1 MTDIP
6 VSVIRDQ
13 TCFYLSSRLSRD
25 DSKILQSQI
34 VAFFPEDLAAASEY
48 CSLSLIS
55 SCADITLTLACS
67 ICFFFANLASVI
79 LFVLFVCVWKVKVL
93 NMIKRKKK
101 ARETKIKSNLEMRFV
116 LLSGQIYCKWG
127 EIKDKSQ
134 QMYHLK
140 RKVLLNNTGV
150 LLDTVCIVHTEIEN

>member
-1 MTDIP
+1 M
-6 VSVIRDQ
+6 
-13 TCFYLSSRLSRD
+13 F
-25 DSKILQSQI
+25 
-34 VAFFPEDLAAASEY
+34 
-48 CSLSLIS
+48 LSLIPSKPWWFEDFTVSDSGLFSRRSCS
-55 SCADITLTLACS
+55 SIWVLFFELNIFVCWHHTYARLFH
-67 ICFFFANLASVI
+67 CFFFANLASVI